1 MLHREIK
8 YLLEE
13 DRQINLHNIGEQHYE
28 YNELANKGEHCSD
41 TERRADEATF
51 EVAAWLKCQFMEDK
65 IGQSFEAI
73 IVNVVNFGLF
83 VMIEKWHIDGLVYVG
98 NMGGEFFEYDAQQ
111 QTLIGTFSHR
121 VFKIGD
127 KLDVIVKDIDLS
139 NKRINFIFDNKK
151 NRQSG
156 AKKS

>member
-1 MLHREIK
+1 MVRVL
-8 YLLEE
+8 
-13 DRQINLHNIGEQHYE
+13 
-28 YNELANKGEHCSD
+28 
-41 TERRADEATF
+41 
-51 EVAAWLKCQFMEDK
+51 
-65 IGQSFEAI
+65 FEAI